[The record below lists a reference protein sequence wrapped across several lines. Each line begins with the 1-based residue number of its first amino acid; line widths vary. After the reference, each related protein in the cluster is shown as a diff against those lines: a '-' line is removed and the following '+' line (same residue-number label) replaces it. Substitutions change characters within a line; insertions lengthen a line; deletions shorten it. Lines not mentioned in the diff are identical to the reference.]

1 MEGSSLIVGGISFPP
16 IAEVLNWKPI
26 AFGGTSYAFNKIG
39 LLTLLAT
46 AITLGLFMIA
56 GRRARLVPRG
66 VQNLVESSVDF
77 ITNTIVLDVI
87 GQAGLAWVPWLTGLF
102 FFILFNNLFEV
113 IPFIQMPATARTS
126 VTIPL
131 ALIVYV
137 TFIAVGVKT
146 QGARK
151 YFRSALVPEGVP
163 VALLL
168 LLVPIEL
175 LSTFIVRPFALA
187 VRLFGNMLAGHLLL
201 VTFAVISEALFVK
214 SIALVILPLPA
225 AMLVALTGYEIFVAA
240 LQAFIFTILT
250 AVYIGEA
257 LGGGH

>member
-1 MEGSSLIVGGISFPP
+1 MEVGSMIFAGINFPP
-16 IAEVLNWKPI
+16 IAELLNWKPI
-26 AFGGTSYAFNKIG
+26 AFGSTAFMFNKIAI
-39 LLTLLAT
+39 LTLLSA
-46 AITLGLFMIA
+46 AITLILFFVA
-56 GRRARLVPRG
+56 GRRQQLVPRG
-66 VQNLVESSVDF
+66 IQNIMESSVDF
-77 ITNTIVLDVI
+77 ITNSVVIDVM
-87 GQAGLAWVPWLTGLF
+87 GQEGLAWVPWLTGLF

-137 TFIAVGVKT
+137 TFIVVGIKK
-146 QGARK
+146 QGFGR
-151 YFRSALVPEGVP
+151 YFKSALVPSGVP
-163 VALLL
+163 VALLI

-201 VTFAVISEALFVK
+201 VTFAVISEALFVRG
-214 SIALVILPLPA
+214 IGLIVLPLPA
-225 AMLVALTGYEIFVAA
+225 ATLVVLTGYEIFVGF

-250 AVYIGEA
+250 AVYLGES